1 MSKVNEGKLDL
12 ILSQYLFHPCLLV
25 LDMTNINT
33 LYNRLLLFTCNII
46 KIASKLPRNITNDII
61 IKQIVRSSSS
71 VGANFAEFIE
81 AWSIKD
87 KCSKIN
93 ISRKEVK
100 ETIYWLDVLL
110 MIDSCPEFTEL
121 KSEAIELAK
130 ILATI
135 ERNNQNNI

>member
-1 MSKVNEGKLDL
+1 
-12 ILSQYLFHPCLLV
+12 
-25 LDMTNINT
+25 MTNINT
-33 LYNRLLLFTCNII
+33 LYNRLLLFTCNVI
-46 KIASKLPRNITNDII
+46 KTVTKLPRNISNDIV
-61 IKQIVRSSSS
+61 IKQVIRSSSS

-110 MIDSCPEFTEL
+110 LLDSKPEYVVLKFEATE
-121 KSEAIELAK
+121 IAK

-135 ERNNQNNI
+135 ERKNQNNI